1 MVYVF
6 LANGFEEI
14 EALSAVD
21 ILRRADIA
29 VTTVGV
35 NGKEIKGA
43 HNITVTADITV
54 NESDFADVSAV
65 ILPGGM
71 PGTTNLNACEKLCS
85 LLKACA
91 KNGVLIAAICAAP
104 SVLGNLELLK
114 GKNYTCYPGFQ
125 SENFGGFYTGEK
137 CVTDENV
144 FPLITAKGPGAAND
158 FAFSLVDYLTK
169 DNSVSANLKQEMHF

>member
-14 EALSAVD
+14 EALSTVD
-21 ILRRADIA
+21 ILRRASIA
-29 VTTVGV
+29 VTTVGI

-43 HNITVTADITV
+43 HNITVTADVTV
-54 NESDFADVSAV
+54 NESDFADISAA

-71 PGTTNLNACEKLCS
+71 PGTLNLNTCKKLCS

-91 KNGVLIAAICAAP
+91 KNNVLIAAICAAP

-114 GKNYTCYPGFQ
+114 GKNYTCYPGF
-125 SENFGGFYTGEK
+125 EAREFGVFYKLKK
-137 CVTDENV
+137 CVTDEKF
-144 FPLITAKGPGAAND
+144 FPLITAKGPGVAND

-169 DNSVSANLKQEMHF
+169 DNSISANLKQEMQF